1 MTHEPLPLRSRRTSP
16 ASRDF
21 SAAVMAAF
29 AVVLCLL
36 VTLPIGWIIVFAFTD
51 RDRSFTLAN
60 FHTLFTDPVFVEPLL
75 TTFII
80 AASVSL
86 ACCLFAAPL
95 GWLVARTDILLRRSI
110 RVIMKAYFDTT
121 PY

>member
-1 MTHEPLPLRSRRTSP
+1 MTREPLPGRSGGAFRARPDT
-16 ASRDF
+16 

-36 VTLPIGWIIVFAFTD
+36 VTLPIGWLIVFAFTD

-60 FHTLFTDPVFVEPLL
+60 FATLFTDPVFVEPLL

-80 AASVSL
+80 SGRVCFT
-86 ACCLFAAPL
+86 CCLFDVML
-95 GWLVARTDILLRRSI
+95 DVLVARIGRPL
-110 RVIMKAYFDTT
+110 
-121 PY
+121 